1 MFLTL
6 QPTRHI
12 KSNVVVVH
20 VRQIVSFCRRR
31 LTAPTRLKRETVL
44 WRTVAVK
51 LWISRS
57 RWYSCTLQAKGARH
71 RFRPDHSLGSGQ
83 ETVNT
88 GRLKFNLI
96 GCCSTIT
103 IWLENSVSHFPL
115 PEIYCG
121 NDSEQFLSKSFK
133 RQDKCCFSLFLLLKS
148 RDNFKMQMFK
158 IRGKQMQSMVVWF
171 KDVIQAACLLWGS
184 YNKSCRNICTEKF
197 NQWNIVALWQIP
209 QIKSNSAS
217 EPLQPKSSLIHKNS
231 SCRAVTNTSNIL
243 KSLNI
248 GLNDAYAS
256 AGCVCIY
263 VIC

>member
-1 MFLTL
+1 MIPNNSSVKALNDK
-6 QPTRHI
+6 I
-12 KSNVVVVH
+12 NVALVY
-20 VRQIVSFCRRR
+20 F
-31 LTAPTRLKRETVL
+31 
-44 WRTVAVK
+44 
-51 LWISRS
+51 
-57 RWYSCTLQAKGARH
+57 
-71 RFRPDHSLGSGQ
+71 
-83 ETVNT
+83 
-88 GRLKFNLI
+88 
-96 GCCSTIT
+96 
-103 IWLENSVSHFPL
+103 
-115 PEIYCG
+115 
-121 NDSEQFLSKSFK
+121 
-133 RQDKCCFSLFLLLKS
+133 LKS

-158 IRGKQMQSMVVWF
+158 IRGKQMQNMVVWF

-231 SCRAVTNTSNIL
+231 SCCAVTDTSNFL

-263 VIC
+263 VSAFIKSMKTL